1 MYSGCQYFRFTNADS
16 PASQKTFVLQPCVT
30 ERVGANE
37 YTDAAPSTTYVGR
50 MYRSSSSNCLSNQI
64 IPLSTDKDYLK
75 AQIDLYQANGSTS
88 GHVGLAW
95 AWYMI
100 SPNFAYLWPG
110 DSQPAAYGASNV
122 LKIAILMTDGMFNSP
137 YCQGVIAA
145 DATSGSGSSSD
156 HINCN
161 ATNGNSYDQAELIC
175 DGMKDAN
182 VEVYTVGFDISGQQA
197 AIDVMNYC
205 ASEAKAEHA
214 YLAENGAELTAA
226 FQAIAQDISQL
237 RVSR

>member
-1 MYSGCQYFRFTNADS
+1 
-16 PASQKTFVLQPCVT
+16 
-30 ERVGANE
+30 
-37 YTDAAPSTTYVGR
+37 

-64 IPLSTDKDYLK
+64 VPLTTDKNYLK
-75 AQIDLYQANGSTS
+75 AQIDLYEAVGSTS

-100 SPNFAYLWPG
+100 SPNFAYLWPSS
-110 DSQPAAYGASNV
+110 SQPASYSAANV
-122 LKIAILMTDGMFNSP
+122 MKIAILMTDGMFNSP
-137 YCQGVIAA
+137 YCQGVISA

-161 ATNGNSYDQAELIC
+161 ATNGDSYTQAEYVC
-175 DGMKDAN
+175 DGMHDAGI
-182 VEVYTVGFDISGQQA
+182 VVYTVGFDLSGQQA

-205 ASEAKAEHA
+205 ASEAKEAHA
-214 YLAENGAELTAA
+214 YLAENGEELTAA

-237 RVSR
+237 RVSK